1 MTESL
6 GLLVGQLALCC
17 IPFITIG
24 LMIWVVVTL
33 RAANR

>member
-6 GLLVGQLALCC
+6 GLLALCC
-17 IPFITIG
+17 VPFIIIG
-24 LMIWVVVTL
+24 LIIWVVVTL